1 MNTINPLRQ
10 QLMMPKISLILIR
23 GIQLISKTAMKLMAI
38 NQKMNLRKIKKRKT
52 LKIMIISDLVLPF
65 PQMTFQINSVA
76 QMMIHN
82 KGVENN
88 NRRVKL
94 TMIQKLQII
103 IILLMRLL
111 IKMKMTELKIVLM
124 TSMVAKKKHYQNK
137 FKRKKINRN
146 HLIKMMDLL
155 NSKKNKWQILMRH
168 KL

>member
-76 QMMIHN
+76 HVTIHN

-94 TMIQKLQII
+94 MMIQKLQII

-111 IKMKMTELKIVLM
+111 IKMRMMELKIVLM